1 MINQR
6 LTHPDYLHQL
16 AYIGCWDLNLGKK
29 GVNSDSRDDQTS
41 DSGGSNRDP
50 HSVNHQI
57 PALNFSI
64 SLAVV
69 LIM

>member
-6 LTHPDYLHQL
+6 LTHPDYLHKL
-16 AYIGCWDLNLGKK
+16 AYVGCWNLDLGKK

-41 DSGGSNRDP
+41 DSGGSNRDT

-57 PALNFSI
+57 PALNRSI